1 MILRRASN
9 NVKKAKFLAK
19 EATLRFK
26 YMAASDCI
34 FCKIV
39 KGEIKSKLIA
49 ETDKVIAFD
58 DTNPIADTHILIVP
72 KKHIESIATIERSD
86 GVDVVELFKV
96 ASRLA
101 VKNKLNAYRL
111 SFNAG
116 KFQHVG
122 HLHMHLLAGSKIQ
135 WSKL

>member
-1 MILRRASN
+1 MTS
-9 NVKKAKFLAK
+9 KQ
-19 EATLRFK
+19 
-26 YMAASDCI
+26 CI

-49 ETDKVIAFD
+49 ESDRLIVLNDINPVAKV
-58 DTNPIADTHILIVP
+58 HILIVP
-72 KKHIESIATIERSD
+72 KKHIESVSTVSAGDGEDLVEMFKEAADIAS
-86 GVDVVELFKV
+86 KQ
-96 ASRLA
+96 
-101 VKNKLNAYRL
+101 KLSAYRL

-116 KFQHVG
+116 NYQHVP